1 LVAKESFRAINMKY
15 TYSIVEEKGRTKTI
29 RENESGYYIYFPT
42 IKNMIQN
49 PYEYDVMNVP
59 ERKAFDRILTYVK
72 KNHPE
77 ELL

>member
-1 LVAKESFRAINMKY
+1 MKY

-29 RENESGYYIYFPT
+29 LENETGYQLCLL
-42 IKNMIQN
+42 KNMIQN
-49 PYEYDVMNVP
+49 PHEYDLTNKA
-59 ERKAFDRILTYVK
+59 EIKAFDRILTYAK